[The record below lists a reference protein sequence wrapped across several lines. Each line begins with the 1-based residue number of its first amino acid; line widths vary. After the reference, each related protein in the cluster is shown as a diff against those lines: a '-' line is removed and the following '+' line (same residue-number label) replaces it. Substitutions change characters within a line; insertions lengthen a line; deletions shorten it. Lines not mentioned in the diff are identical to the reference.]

1 MALPLIPIILG
12 AAAAGAG
19 GWGIFKGGK
28 AVSNNN
34 KANDV
39 NERARRLQ
47 QYITDRL
54 QQARDKSKGALER
67 LGTKKLHV
75 CEVPVSKFVTL
86 FDMIKNIELAE
97 SRGMDELGK
106 FKIDKQ
112 NFAQL
117 KEISILATSFVK
129 GTMGGAVAGG
139 AVAFGAYS
147 AAGAFAAAS
156 TGTAIAGLS
165 GAAATNATL
174 AFFGGGALAA
184 GGLGMAGG
192 LAVLGGVVAGPAL
205 LVLGAVMGARAS
217 ANLDNAYSNLAKVQ
231 EAEAEVNVMVSACN
245 GIANRADLFTR
256 VLVKLELLVLP
267 QIDALANIIKNE
279 GTDYAKYSES
289 SKNAIAALLSTMKAI
304 KAILDTPLL
313 ADNGALTSESEDIL
327 HATEKL
333 IGKGKKPQND
343 SSDVASR
350 YPNLCGMPS
359 SQSSSSFPQEEVD

>member
-12 AAAAGAG
+12 AAAVGTG
-19 GWGIFKGGK
+19 GWGLFKGGK
-28 AVSNNN
+28 ALADNS

-47 QYITDRL
+47 KYITDRL
-54 QQARDKSKGALER
+54 QQARDKSKDALER
-67 LGTKKLHV
+67 LGSKKLHV
-75 CEVPVSKFVTL
+75 CEGSVSKFVTL

-97 SRGMDELGK
+97 SEGMDELGK
-106 FKIDKQ
+106 FRIDKQ

-117 KEISILATSFVK
+117 KEISILASSFAK
-129 GTMGGAVAGG
+129 GTLGGAVAGG

-184 GGLGMAGG
+184 GGLGVAGG
-192 LAVLGGVVAGPAL
+192 MAVLGGVVAGPAL
-205 LVLGAVMGARAS
+205 LILGAVMGAKAS
-217 ANLDNAYSNLAKVQ
+217 ENLNNAYSNLAKVQ
-231 EAEAEVNVMVSACN
+231 EAEAEVNVLVAACN
-245 GIANRADLFTR
+245 GIATRADLFTR
-256 VLVKLELLVLP
+256 VLAKLELLVLP
-267 QIDALANIIKNE
+267 QINALAGIIKGE

-289 SKNAIAALLSTMKAI
+289 SKKGIAALLSTMKAI

-313 ADNGALTSESEDIL
+313 SESGSLTPESEQIL
-327 HATEKL
+327 HATEK
-333 IGKGKKPQND
+333 
-343 SSDVASR
+343 
-350 YPNLCGMPS
+350 
-359 SQSSSSFPQEEVD
+359 FVDR